1 MILVSFKYGAGIV
14 DSLMFEI
21 TDDIDFPKRIREHFS
36 KEYQRDMSDLQVKIL
51 SFSLVKDNIKIE

>member
-14 DSLMFEI
+14 DSLMFDV

-36 KEYQRDMSDLQVKIL
+36 KEYLRDMSDLQVKIL
-51 SFSLVKDNIKIE
+51 SFSIINNNMKIE